1 MAEKLVRDKI
11 PTIVEERTGVRPPRR
26 TAGGKEYRRLLEE
39 KLAEEVGE
47 YLAAPSLEELA
58 DILEVIL
65 HLAGEAG
72 FTPEELE
79 AARRAKEDERGGFRG
94 RQVMDFPPAGQEK
107 QT

>member
-11 PTIVEERTGVRPPRR
+11 PAIVEERTGARPPRR
-26 TAGGKEYRRLLEE
+26 KADREEYRRLLER
-39 KLAEEVGE
+39 KLAEEVAE
-47 YLAAPSLEELA
+47 YLADPCLEELA

-79 AARRAKEDERGGFRG
+79 EARRAKEDERGGFRD
-94 RQVMDFPPAGQEK
+94 RQVMYFPPSGNRER
-107 QT
+107 T